1 MSRQSRKLAKIGSY
15 GIEKGT
21 KLPLEH
27 IKAILPVIQNAAA
40 VGLNESDIGVLLGY
54 LGENTKTWFEKIK
67 KQYPE
72 AKEAWEIGKQLAD
85 IHLVSKIYQAAT
97 GYESSDDDIEYKYVP
112 DYSADGMIRGVK
124 PVEQSKRTKIK
135 RYKPDMDAAKLL
147 VYNRLADYFKNVQ
160 KITVDKR
167 SVEIGAE
174 TPQDLQDFVEALTK
188 VQNQRKKIESKV
200 IEKSSE

>member
-1 MSRQSRKLAKIGSY
+1 MKTTKLAKKEAF
-15 GIEKGT
+15 GIEKGA

-54 LGENTKTWFEKIK
+54 LGENTQSWFKKIK

-124 PVEQSKRTKIK
+124 PVEQSKKTKIK
-135 RYKPDMDAAKLL
+135 RYKPDMEAAKLL

-160 KITVDKR
+160 KIQVDKR
-167 SVEIGAE
+167 SVGIGTE
-174 TPQDLQDFVEALTK
+174 TPAELSDFITALND
-188 VQNQRKKIESKV
+188 VQNKRKQIDSKVIESKV
-200 IEKSSE
+200 NE